1 MVAVRYILVGF
12 LLFCPGFSVQFKEM
26 SMKTFKF
33 NLDLPPQER
42 WTEIIT
48 YYKPVIPLIIDYFKS
63 MVSGMNGCIEGE
75 MDV

>member
-1 MVAVRYILVGF
+1 MDAVRCLLVGF
-12 LLFCPGFSVQFKEM
+12 LLFCPVFSVQFKEL

-48 YYKPVIPLIIDYFKS
+48 YYKPVIPLIIDYFKQ
-63 MVSGMNGCIEGE
+63 MVSGTN
-75 MDV
+75 

>member
-1 MVAVRYILVGF
+1 MVAVRYLLVGF
-12 LLFCPGFSVQFKEM
+12 LLFCPGFSVQFKEI

-33 NLDLPPQER
+33 NLDLSPQER

-48 YYKPVIPLIIDYFKS
+48 YYKPVMPLIIDYFKE
-63 MVSGMNGCIEGE
+63 MVSGMNGCIEGV